1 MSDCLFCK
9 IVAGEIPATIAFS
22 DEKVVAFED
31 INPQA
36 PVHVLIVPRK
46 HIPTVFDLTEEDK
59 ELVGHMHIVA
69 NRVAADKSLDEDGFR
84 LVTNCMES
92 AGQEVLHLHMHL
104 LGGRRFRW
112 PPG

>member
-9 IVAGEIPATIAFS
+9 IVAGEIPAKIAFS

-46 HIPTVFDLTEEDK
+46 HIPTVLDLTEQDQ

-69 NRVAADKSLDEDGFR
+69 NRVAADRSLAEDGYR
-84 LVTNCMES
+84 LVTNCMEA

-104 LGGRRFRW
+104 LGGRRFHW